1 MCEVTSPSTAALDR
15 ARKLRIYARE
25 RVGHAWIVD
34 PLARTLEV
42 LRLER
47 GHWLVVGTFMGDE
60 QVRVEPFADIE
71 LPLSALWI
79 EG

>member
-1 MCEVTSPSTAALDR
+1 M
-15 ARKLRIYARE
+15 
-25 RVGHAWIVD
+25 VD

-42 LRLER
+42 LRLE
-47 GHWLVVGTFMGDE
+47 GAHWLVLATFVGDDR
-60 QVRVEPFADIE
+60 VRVEPFADIE